1 MSGASTDEQGAGT
14 AGGAAPGRRLVAEG
28 LACRRGERL
37 LFTDLDFALE
47 PGGLL
52 LLTGPNGS
60 GKSSLLRL
68 LAGLLR
74 PAAGRLSYGGRPLE
88 EDLGAYQSQL
98 HFLGHQEAVKPVLTG
113 REHLEFWCRLRGVG
127 RQADIAAALDGFA
140 LGGLAGQP
148 LRLYSAGQRRR
159 LALARLLAA
168 PAPLWLLDEPSVGL
182 DDRSVATLVA
192 AIARHRAA
200 GGLVV
205 LATHVELDLGQVLR
219 LDLGSHAPAP
229 AEASEWQW

>member
-1 MSGASTDEQGAGT
+1 
-14 AGGAAPGRRLVAEG
+14 
-28 LACRRGERL
+28 
-37 LFTDLDFALE
+37 
-47 PGGLL
+47 
-52 LLTGPNGS
+52 
-60 GKSSLLRL
+60 SSLLRL

-88 EDLGAYQSQL
+88 EDLGAYQAQL

-113 REHLEFWCRLRGVG
+113 REHLEFWCRLRGG
-127 RQADIAAALDGFA
+127 RPADIAAALDGFA
-140 LGGLAGQP
+140 LGALAGQP

-205 LATHVELDLGQVLR
+205 LATHVELELGEVLR
-219 LDLGSHAPAP
+219 LDLGGHAPAP
-229 AEASEWQW
+229 AEALEWQW